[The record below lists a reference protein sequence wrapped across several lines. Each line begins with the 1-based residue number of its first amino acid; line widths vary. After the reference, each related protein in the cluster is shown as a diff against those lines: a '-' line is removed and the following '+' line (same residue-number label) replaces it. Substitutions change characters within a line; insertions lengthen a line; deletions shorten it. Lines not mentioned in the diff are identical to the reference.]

1 MMERD
6 IDDIRKEIDDIDDK
20 FLNLLHRRCEL
31 SVKVGRLKG
40 KHNKDPLD
48 PSREAAIL
56 ERLTALVHP
65 PLQESMVEKI
75 FTDIFSIS
83 RSLQAK
89 KKVAF
94 LGPEGSYSH
103 QATYAVFSQ
112 DAQLIPKKDIES
124 VINEVAAGRAEL
136 GVVPVENSTEGM
148 INRTLDMMV
157 TSRLF
162 VSREIMLPIRNC
174 LLSKTSMDKI
184 EQVFSHPQGLAQC
197 RHWLM
202 DNLPDARTIE
212 TASTSDAAV
221 AAAKQHNAAAIASSL
236 AAELYGLSI
245 LAENIND
252 LSENITR
259 FWVLSRTRNQIAG
272 PAKTSIIVT
281 LENIPGALYNAIGIF
296 AGKGINLTKIES
308 RPSKKNPW
316 EYLFFIDFQGNLEE
330 DNVKAAIKEITSYT
344 RDVIILGSYPEG
356 REVY

>member
-1 MMERD
+1 MERD
-6 IDDIRKEIDDIDDK
+6 IKNIREEIDAIDNE
-20 FLNLLHRRCEL
+20 FIRLLHRRCEL
-31 SVKVGRLKG
+31 SVEVGRLKG
-40 KHNKDPLD
+40 KHNKAPLD
-48 PSREAAIL
+48 SAREAAIL
-56 ERLTALVHP
+56 ERLAALVRP
-65 PLQESMVEKI
+65 PLNKAILEKI

-83 RSLQAK
+83 RSLQAI

-103 QATYAVFSQ
+103 QATYGVFSH
-112 DAQLIPKKDIES
+112 DAHLIPKKDIES
-124 VINEVAAGRAEL
+124 VINEVVAGRADL

-174 LLSKTSMDKI
+174 LLSNTSMDKI
-184 EQVFSHPQGLAQC
+184 EKVFSHPQPLAQC

-202 DNLPDARTIE
+202 DNLPGAKTIE

-221 AAAKQHNAAAIASSL
+221 VAAKQQNTAAIASTLS
-236 AAELYGLSI
+236 AKIYGLTI

-259 FWVLSRTRNQIAG
+259 FWVVTRTMNRITG
-272 PAKTSIIVT
+272 PAKSSIIVT
-281 LENIPGALYNAIGIF
+281 LENTPGALYNAIGIF

-316 EYLFFIDFQGNLEE
+316 EYLFFIDFQGSLE
-330 DNVKAAIKEITSYT
+330 DNNVKAAIKEISSYT